1 MAKTPWAASQSKL
14 VDALVDVVLRH
25 APESWE
31 WAHLEVNMVAEL
43 YQGTVAVTTPEK
55 TLSGEIKEGHA
66 LGLLRELRHRMYES
80 GNGTW
85 YSMTLDIDPDR
96 TATTTFNYD
105 DEPEFDPV
113 PDASIY
119 LRDLQRYQRREAQ
132 WPDWLRKKI
141 EETRKPG
148 TTAADTFARWIQGGL

>member
-66 LGLLRELRHRMYES
+66 LGLLRDLRHRMYES

-119 LRDLQRYQRREAQ
+119 LRDLQRYKRREAQ